1 MLFTSK
7 QFIEAE
13 YRAFTNKES
22 LKINNNLA
30 QTFTPTINNESYNI
44 RKFINRMKKEVA
56 LMTAIQDEVTKLPSI
71 AKKCEKGR
79 VDVGMVNKVISEKEY
94 MKNEQRALYKDLTN
108 WGITPNIQ
116 MNFEKF
122 PALRI
127 MSYSQ
132 FMRVH
137 FTQKEIKPNDVMDVL
152 ISSAV
157 PYVDAVLTENYQVDI
172 YLKAKKYID

>member
-1 MLFTSK
+1 
-7 QFIEAE
+7 
-13 YRAFTNKES
+13 
-22 LKINNNLA
+22 
-30 QTFTPTINNESYNI
+30 
-44 RKFINRMKKEVA
+44 
-56 LMTAIQDEVTKLPSI
+56 
-71 AKKCEKGR
+71 
-79 VDVGMVNKVISEKEY
+79 
-94 MKNEQRALYKDLTN
+94 
-108 WGITPNIQ
+108 

-157 PYVDAVLTENYQVDI
+157 PYVDTVLTENYQVDI
-172 YLKAKKYID
+172 Y